1 MAAEAVSMRYLS
13 PARVTYLTRERA
25 RVRAYGEVV

>member
-1 MAAEAVSMRYLS
+1 MKNIRPRVRYLS